1 MRSNVGL
8 GCSLSLSRHRGNVG
22 WTPQS
27 LIGQP
32 GMPGATHGSDTKR
45 QFDRELIV
53 GMVAELQGIIKAQDE
68 KLTAQSE
75 KMHSLELNLA
85 AIQAA
90 SDLRD
95 AEDRHT
101 SVKLAEHQIAIAELR
116 RLLNA
121 ETAKVIDLPD
131 VLQRRGLN

>member
-1 MRSNVGL
+1 M
-8 GCSLSLSRHRGNVG
+8 SL
-22 WTPQS
+22 
-27 LIGQP
+27 
-32 GMPGATHGSDTKR
+32 
-45 QFDRELIV
+45 
-53 GMVAELQGIIKAQDE
+53 VAELQGIIKAQDE

-116 RLLNA
+116 CLLNA